1 MIYFRFIVE
10 YLNNYRIKHLSI
22 AIKIDGKI
30 KSNGP
35 SRTETLGTLNGPD
48 GYKVDGHR
56 RRFILFGRD
65 RLLSKKGISLVYAVC
80 TLRLLRTKTAKE
92 LS

>member
-48 GYKVDGHR
+48 GDKVDVHR
-56 RRFILFGRD
+56 RIHFIRSGPFTFQKRHFLG
-65 RLLSKKGISLVYAVC
+65 L
-80 TLRLLRTKTAKE
+80 
-92 LS
+92 